1 MVNAS
6 LHGGGADMRPLPL
19 AVGVLTMLAFA
30 AIIGLAAYGELLVR
44 DVPFLFL
51 HTDFLAKVV
60 IFLSLAV
67 VVWIALA
74 PNRLHLTSR
83 RLNSMALLVAGLG
96 LLVTVLL
103 FNNPRLICVDETKVD
118 MLKIMGPC
126 HAQSLMP
133 LAFGLLAATV
143 ATARAGRRPA

>member
-1 MVNAS
+1 
-6 LHGGGADMRPLPL
+6 MRPLPL
-19 AVGVLTMLAFA
+19 ALGAATLVAFA
-30 AIIGLAAYGELLVR
+30 GIIGFAAYGELLVR

-67 VVWIALA
+67 VGWIALA
-74 PNRLHLTSR
+74 PNRSHLTSS
-83 RLNSMALLVAGLG
+83 RLNSMAMLVAGLG

-103 FNNPRLICVDETKVD
+103 FNNPGLICVDETKAD
-118 MLKIMGPC
+118 MLKIMGPH

-143 ATARAGRRPA
+143 ATARAGKRPAEA